1 MIEINEKTTIEEMGA
16 IVCQA
21 LKDHGI
27 DAFLSGGAVVSIY
40 TENKYES
47 FDLDFVSL
55 GDRKKIK
62 AVMETLG
69 FKQDRSRL
77 FIHPHS
83 KYYVEFPGS
92 SIAIGEEIITEFSDR
107 VIGGNH
113 LKLLTP
119 TDCIKDR
126 LAAFIHWKDK
136 QGLEQA
142 VLVAQDQ
149 PYNLE
154 RIRLFCV
161 TEGSK
166 DAFEQFHARLKIKK

>member
-1 MIEINEKTTIEEMGA
+1 MISITEQTTIEEMGA

-21 LKDHGI
+21 LRDKGI

-55 GDRKKIK
+55 GERKKIK
-62 AVMETLG
+62 VTMEGLG
-69 FKQDRSRL
+69 FAQEKSRL

-92 SIAIGEEIITEFSDR
+92 SVAIGEELITEYSER
-107 VIGGNH
+107 IVNGNH

-126 LAAFIHWKDK
+126 LAAFIHWNEDWRK
-136 QGLEQA
+136 
-142 VLVAQDQ
+142 
-149 PYNLE
+149 
-154 RIRLFCV
+154 R
-161 TEGSK
+161 
-166 DAFEQFHARLKIKK
+166 